1 VRPSDKSRLFHDVDV
16 TAPEPSEAALAEPVV
31 ASEEVA
37 GGDSA
42 NFFLHL

>member
-1 VRPSDKSRLFHDVDV
+1 MRPSDKSRLFHDVDV

-37 GGDSA
+37 AVAERKGA
-42 NFFLHL
+42 

>member
-1 VRPSDKSRLFHDVDV
+1 VDV

-37 GGDSA
+37 AVAERKGA
-42 NFFLHL
+42 